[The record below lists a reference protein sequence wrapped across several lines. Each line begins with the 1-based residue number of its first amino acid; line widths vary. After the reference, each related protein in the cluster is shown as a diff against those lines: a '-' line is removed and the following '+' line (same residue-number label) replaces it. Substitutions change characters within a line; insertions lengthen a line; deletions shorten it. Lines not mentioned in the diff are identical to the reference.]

1 MSHVV
6 VVMKI
11 QLERAQK
18 FFGAAMLETR
28 IVVDAGIVNQ
38 HVQSAEIA
46 QRSLDNGGTVWRRQQ
61 IGGNQ
66 ATGRASLL
74 KIELQLLSR
83 VAVLVHQD
91 RSSALARTTA
101 GDSSADA
108 LSAPGD
114 QNHFALKLQ
123 VHVLL
128 TSSHKT
134 ERRCRQESFL
144 GLPEGNPSRRF
155 RRVALPDDRS
165 QQADK
170 RANRNRTSS
179 GPGQKHRRARQ
190 GTA

>member
-61 IGGNQ
+61 IGANQ

-74 KIELQLLSR
+74 KIDLQLLSR
-83 VAVLVHQD
+83 IAVLVHQD
-91 RSSALARTTA
+91 SSSALARTTA
-101 GDSSADA
+101 SDRSANA
-108 LSAPGD
+108 LGTAGD
-114 QNHFALKLQ
+114 QNHFAVKLQ

-128 TSSHKT
+128 TSTHKR
-134 ERRCRQESFL
+134 ERCCRQKSCL
-144 GLPEGNPSRRF
+144 GAPGRNPTRSLRC
-155 RRVALPDDRS
+155 VASP
-165 QQADK
+165 
-170 RANRNRTSS
+170 
-179 GPGQKHRRARQ
+179 
-190 GTA
+190 